1 MQQRFTGDFAFLAFG
16 AYKGIDE
23 QWHDLKGLV
32 GGSVMLRW
40 IEQKIQSSP
49 EWADIRRFVRRY
61 GEESTIVG
69 LHGGEKAAV
78 LATLW
83 REIGEHLLVIAHS
96 PGQAE
101 IMARDLET
109 WLGSEHILLFP
120 AYELMPHEE
129 AFEQEVA
136 GRRLQT
142 AGRLLS
148 EEHKL
153 IVTSWNAL
161 ERKMLPPDV
170 LKTHT
175 ITLTIGQTITRETLL
190 SQLVTMGYERTD
202 LVEGM
207 GQFSVRGDIV
217 DLFPPDRENP
227 LRLEFFGDEV
237 DSIRHFD
244 PQTQRSDEKFKTVI
258 IYPAREGVWRQE
270 DLQRSLVEI
279 HQRVSK
285 QAERLRKEELTQE
298 ARQLESRMAELFE
311 RLTEGVP
318 FPGSD
323 RFLPLIQPRLCSF
336 LEYLPSAVV
345 IVDEPARGEEL
356 FNVRSMENAKL
367 FSGSLE
373 RGLVLP
379 DEKNGIYE
387 PEVIKD
393 RLYARSSLHFS
404 MLSHPVKRAVSHR
417 TLTLPL
423 RTVTG
428 FGGKSQM
435 LHETLRRY
443 QLDNFVVGLI
453 LYGDERREHLRR
465 SLVEAGIAVHMG
477 LADGE
482 AKPGTVYIMDGS
494 LTAGFDYPQ
503 GKVAI
508 FTENELFG
516 QTRKPR
522 RIKMSQEGI
531 KLTSFSDLKPGDYV
545 VHIGH
550 GIGRY
555 LGLKTLEIAGA
566 LRDYLEV
573 EYAGEDRLFVPT
585 DQVHLLQKYVG
596 VEDDAPRVHRLGGND
611 WQKVKNR
618 VKESVQEMAEGL
630 LALYAERSTVPGY
643 AFNPDTLWQQDFEE
657 AFVYEETRDQ
667 LRAVQEIKRDMESA
681 QPMDR
686 LLCGDVGYGKT
697 EVAMRAAFKAIMDGK
712 QVAVLVP
719 TTILAQQHFQTFTQR
734 FSSYPVT
741 IRVMSRFQTPREQEE
756 ARMGLKDGS
765 VDLVIGTHR
774 LLSKDIIFKDLG
786 LLIVDEEQRFGVS
799 HKERLKE
806 ISKGVDVLT
815 LTATPIPRTL
825 HMSMVGIRD
834 MSVIETPPEDRF
846 PIRTY
851 VMEFNEEVIREAIR
865 REIDRGGQ
873 IYFVYNRVDSIERM
887 AHYIQSL
894 VPEARII
901 IGHGQMGEDPLERVM
916 FDFYQ
921 GESDVLVCTT
931 IIETG
936 LDIPNANTLIIY
948 DADRFGLAQLYQLR
962 GRVGRS
968 NRVAHAYFTYRKDKV
983 IGEVAEKRL
992 SAIRDFTDL
1001 GSGFKIAMRDLE
1013 IRGAG
1018 NLLGPEQHGHIAA
1031 VGFELYCKLLEDAI
1045 RERKG
1050 ERKIEMPE
1058 PTIELPVD
1066 ALLPQDYIADG
1077 KQRVEMYKKIAAI
1090 SSLDEV
1096 DHVEDEI
1103 LDRFGEIPSPVR
1115 NLMNVA
1121 RIKILA
1127 KQMGISSLTPE
1138 RQELVAK
1145 LYPGVSVDTDRILPL
1160 LQKYKNL
1167 FRYQPG
1173 RIPTLR
1179 WKSTGR
1185 SWSEVLGMILA
1196 SMMDLAAN

>member
-1 MQQRFTGDFAFLAFG
+1 
-16 AYKGIDE
+16 
-23 QWHDLKGLV
+23 
-32 GGSVMLRW
+32 MLNW
-40 IEQKIQSSP
+40 IEEKIRTAP
-49 EWADIRRFVRRY
+49 EWADIRRFARRA
-61 GEESTIVG
+61 GEESTIIG
-69 LHGGEKAAV
+69 LHSGEKAAV

-83 REIGEHLLVIAHS
+83 RDLEGHLLVVAHS
-96 PGQAE
+96 SGQAE
-101 IMARDLET
+101 ILAGDLET
-109 WLGSEHILLFP
+109 WVGPENVLLFP
-120 AYELMPHEE
+120 AYELLPHEE
-129 AFEQEVA
+129 AYEQEVA

-142 AGRLLS
+142 AGRILN

-153 IVTSWNAL
+153 VITSWNAL
-161 ERKMLPPDV
+161 ERKMLPPKLLV
-170 LKTHT
+170 EHT
-175 ITLTIGQTITRETLL
+175 LSLSLGDLMPREAFLAR
-190 SQLVTMGYERTD
+190 LVTLGYERTD
-202 LVEGM
+202 RVEGM
-207 GQFSVRGDIV
+207 GQFSVRGDIIDV
-217 DLFPPDRENP
+217 FPPDRECP
-227 LRLEFFGDEV
+227 LRLEFYGDEI
-237 DSIRHFD
+237 DSIRDFD
-244 PQTQRSDEKFKTVI
+244 PESQRSNEKYKNVLV
-258 IYPAREGVWRQE
+258 YPAREGVWFQEELVSAMAQIRQRINE
-270 DLQRSLVEI
+270 QME
-279 HQRVSK
+279 H
-285 QAERLRKEELTQE
+285 LRKEGLEQE
-298 ARQLESRMAELFE
+298 ARQLQARMSELLE
-311 RLTEGVP
+311 RLAEGVP

-323 RFLPLIQPRLCSF
+323 RFLPLIQPKLCNFFDYFS
-336 LEYLPSAVV
+336 SVTV
-345 IVDEPARGEEL
+345 IVDEPARGEEI
-356 FNVRSMENAKL
+356 FQIRSMENAKI

-373 RGLVLP
+373 RGIVLP
-379 DEKNGIYE
+379 DEQGAIWDSE
-387 PEVIKD
+387 RIKEK
-393 RLYARSSLHFS
+393 LYACSSLHFS
-404 MLSHPVKRAVSHR
+404 VLSHPVKRSVTHR

-423 RTVTG
+423 RIVTG
-428 FGGKSQM
+428 FGGKSQL

-443 QLDNFVVGLI
+443 QLDGFTIGLI
-453 LYGDERREHLRR
+453 LHGEERREHLRR

-477 LADGE
+477 PATKE
-482 AKPGTVYIMDGS
+482 VKPGTAYIMEGS
-494 LTAGFDYPQ
+494 LTGGFDYPQ
-503 GKVAI
+503 GKVVL

-522 RIKMSQEGI
+522 RIRMSQEGI
-531 KLTSFSDLKPGDYV
+531 KLTSFSDLKAGDYV
-545 VHIGH
+545 VHIAH

-630 LALYAERSTVPGY
+630 LALYAERSTVPG
-643 AFNPDTLWQQDFEE
+643 FEFSKDTLWQQDFEE

-667 LRAVQEIKRDMESA
+667 LKAVQEIKGDMESS

-719 TTILAQQHFQTFTQR
+719 TTILAQQHFQTFSQR

-756 ARMGLKDGS
+756 AKDGLRDGS

-774 LLSKDIIFKDLG
+774 LLSKDITFKDLG

-806 ISKGVDVLT
+806 MSKGVDVLT

-851 VMEFNEEVIREAIR
+851 VMEFHEEVIREAIR
-865 REIDRGGQ
+865 RELDRGGQ
-873 IYFVYNRVDSIERM
+873 VYFVYNRVDTIERM
-887 AHYIQSL
+887 ARYIQTL
-894 VPEARII
+894 VPEAQVS
-901 IGHGQMGEDPLERVM
+901 IGHGQMGEDALERVM

-921 GESDVLVCTT
+921 GESDILLCTT

-936 LDIPNANTLIIY
+936 LDIPNVNTLIVY
-948 DADRFGLAQLYQLR
+948 DADRFGLSQLYQLR

-968 NRVAHAYFTYRKDKV
+968 NRVAHAYFTYRKDK
-983 IGEVAEKRL
+983 IMGEVAEKRL
-992 SAIRDFTDL
+992 AAIRDFTDL

-1031 VGFELYCKLLEDAI
+1031 VGFELYCKLLEEAI

-1066 ALLPQDYIADG
+1066 ALLPQEYIADA

-1090 SSLDEV
+1090 NNLEEV

-1103 LDRFGEIPSPVR
+1103 LDRFGDLPSAVR
-1115 NLMNVA
+1115 NLLNVA

-1127 KQMGISSLTPE
+1127 KQLGVSSLTPE
-1138 RQELVAK
+1138 RQEMVAK
-1145 LYPGVSVDTDRILPL
+1145 LYPGISMDADKILSL
-1160 LQKYKNL
+1160 LHKYKNL

-1185 SWSEVLGMILA
+1185 SWKDVLEMVLK